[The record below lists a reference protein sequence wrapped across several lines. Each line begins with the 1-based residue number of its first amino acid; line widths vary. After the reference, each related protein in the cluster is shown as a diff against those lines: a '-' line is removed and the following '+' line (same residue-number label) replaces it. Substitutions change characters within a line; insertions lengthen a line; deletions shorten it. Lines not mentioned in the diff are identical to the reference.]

1 MKDPIVKDIKTPKG
15 YRFTAI
21 NVREKDFVRIY
32 FEKER
37 IEKKWR
43 HIVVRNVESA
53 LKD

>member
-37 IEKKWR
+37 IEKNGD
-43 HIVVRNVESA
+43 I
-53 LKD
+53 